1 MSYLITKNK
10 FISVNGQQIAYRELG
25 QGLSNRPLVL
35 LTHLAAT
42 LDNWDPVLVDL
53 LAEKRH
59 IILLDLPGVGA
70 SQGKVASTI
79 SGMAEQA
86 VEIITVLGYVSI
98 DLLGLSMGGMIA
110 QEIIRLKPRLVN
122 RLILAG
128 TGYRGGVEV
137 DKVTSKTFKFML
149 KAMLEG
155 ADPKRYIFYN
165 NDADGKVEA
174 DRVLG
179 RIAQRNKAYADDEMN
194 VLGFLA
200 QLRAIKRWGRAP
212 EDDLAFIKQPT
223 LVVNGDMDMQ
233 VPTENSYIM
242 HDRIKDSQL
251 VIYPNAGHGSIFQY
265 AHEFANEVSRFLGEQ
280 A

>member
-149 KAMLEG
+149 KAM
-155 ADPKRYIFYN
+155 R
-165 NDADGKVEA
+165 
-174 DRVLG
+174 
-179 RIAQRNKAYADDEMN
+179 
-194 VLGFLA
+194 
-200 QLRAIKRWGRAP
+200 
-212 EDDLAFIKQPT
+212 
-223 LVVNGDMDMQ
+223 
-233 VPTENSYIM
+233 
-242 HDRIKDSQL
+242 
-251 VIYPNAGHGSIFQY
+251 
-265 AHEFANEVSRFLGEQ
+265 
-280 A
+280 